1 MSFEPTPGTYGYLW
15 VNCYTVTVYCGPC
28 NRAVKIDLEKLP
40 PSKIYLN
47 WRWACTHCNRPGQ
60 ANLSPDHSP
69 RDSPAA
75 KQRDIEIERRK
86 EVLAFRLEEK
96 HMCNLYRVK
105 TNQESIRDIAGIMEE
120 RLNLEPDVEV
130 YPDRPAPVVR
140 NGDKGRELVG
150 LTWGMPSPQCG
161 S

>member
-15 VNCYTVTVYCGPC
+15 VNCYTVTVYCVPC

-40 PSKIYLN
+40 PLKSYLN

-75 KQRDIEIERRK
+75 KALDIERERRK
-86 EVLAFRLEEK
+86 EMLAARTAAQPPK
-96 HMCNLYRVK
+96 
-105 TNQESIRDIAGIMEE
+105 
-120 RLNLEPDVEV
+120 
-130 YPDRPAPVVR
+130 
-140 NGDKGRELVG
+140 
-150 LTWGMPSPQCG
+150 PSRR
-161 S
+161 ST